1 MRPMMTFVRII
12 YSVVFVR
19 QNGEN
24 SNWKKNAS
32 FFRNGHARSSLYI
45 ARYKQKRR
53 RERERE
59 RVKEEGELVE
69 YSI

>member
-24 SNWKKNAS
+24 SNWKKTPP
-32 FFRNGHARSSLYI
+32 FFEMDMRDHHYI
-45 ARYKQKRR
+45 SRDIKKKKK
-53 RERERE
+53 RERE
-59 RVKEEGELVE
+59 RVKGEGELVE

>member
-32 FFRNGHARSSLYI
+32 FFRNGHARSSLYRDI
-45 ARYKQKRR
+45 KKKE
-53 RERERE
+53 ERERE
-59 RVKEEGELVE
+59 RDIYIYIYGQIPKL
-69 YSI
+69 